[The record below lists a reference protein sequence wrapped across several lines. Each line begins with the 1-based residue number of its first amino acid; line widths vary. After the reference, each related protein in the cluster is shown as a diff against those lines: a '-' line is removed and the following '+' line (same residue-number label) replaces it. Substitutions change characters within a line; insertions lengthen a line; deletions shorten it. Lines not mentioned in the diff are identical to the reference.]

1 MVKVKDS
8 KNFSEYFTQIVLE
21 ADNENFLTDNEFY
34 IVFLLKK
41 INEWDSPSP
50 YDLLTTYIF
59 ENDIDNAEELIALFD
74 FSEEIF
80 KNNVES
86 YNDYGNV
93 EHFFDSIRRHVNLA
107 VIQQKHI
114 VASSK
119 EALKISEEAEK
130 NINQTEEKIKK
141 LEKDLNKAEQT
152 IENMEKIKG
161 SIYTEFIAILGIF
174 SALIF
179 GLFGGFDG
187 LSKAIVSLSSKW
199 SMGKVLTISSG
210 IMLCL
215 TLLIFA
221 LLQWVARITGRKL
234 TSCDCYKEGKE
245 CTHSLFRRHR
255 TLFSIIFSFIF
266 VFILGEYIESYENIY
281 GIYDFQQNHSK
292 IFGFLAWGIPIIFIV
307 MVLVVTW
314 SILKKPKTTKLT
326 TEKQ

>member
-1 MVKVKDS
+1 MVK
-8 KNFSEYFTQIVLE
+8 NSERISESFVELVLRSY
-21 ADNENFLTDNEFY
+21 NENDLKKNKQSIID
-34 IVFLLKK
+34 LLKA
-41 INEWDSPSP
+41 IDGLNSPSP
-50 YDLLTTYIF
+50 YDQLTTYIF
-59 ENDIDNAEELIALFD
+59 ENDKDNADELIALFD
-74 FSEEIF
+74 ESQAIF
-80 KNNVES
+80 ENSLKEGES
-86 YNDYGNV
+86 YPNIDS
-93 EHFFDSIRRHVNLA
+93 FFNSIRKHIKLA
-107 VIQQKHI
+107 IIQQKHI

-141 LEKDLNKAEQT
+141 LEEDLNKAEET
-152 IENMEKIKG
+152 IKNMEKIKG

-255 TLFSIIFSFIF
+255 TLFSIIFAFIF
-266 VFILGEYIESYENIY
+266 AFILGEYIESYENIY

-314 SILKKPKTTKLT
+314 SILKKPK
-326 TEKQ
+326 QQN

>member
-1 MVKVKDS
+1 MFKINESIIVIQAEATNPNNTDVVFWSHDRGTAKLRMKLVR
-8 KNFSEYFTQIVLE
+8 KNGIPQSLPEGTTVPIRLMFRSATAEGGYGKHDYLATIEDRVNGIVLE
-21 ADNENFLTDNEFY
+21 ADNENFLTDNESY

-41 INEWDSPSP
+41 INERDSPSP

-141 LEKDLNKAEQT
+141 LEKNLNKAEQT

-234 TSCDCYKEGKE
+234 TSWIGY
-245 CTHSLFRRHR
+245 
-255 TLFSIIFSFIF
+255 
-266 VFILGEYIESYENIY
+266 N
-281 GIYDFQQNHSK
+281 
-292 IFGFLAWGIPIIFIV
+292 
-307 MVLVVTW
+307 
-314 SILKKPKTTKLT
+314 
-326 TEKQ
+326 